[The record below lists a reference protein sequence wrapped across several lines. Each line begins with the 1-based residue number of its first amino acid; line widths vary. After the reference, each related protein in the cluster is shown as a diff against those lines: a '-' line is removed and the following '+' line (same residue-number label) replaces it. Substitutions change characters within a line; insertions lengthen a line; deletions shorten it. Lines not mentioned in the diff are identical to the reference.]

1 MTKRLCRM
9 MLVLLGLIVACPSMC
24 AAAQTVVA

>member
-9 MLVLLGLIVACPSMC
+9 MLVLLGLIVACPAESQVPAPC
-24 AAAQTVVA
+24 C